1 MSTGP
6 DVKWMRQTAR
16 LAQRGVA
23 TNQGGPFGAVI
34 VRDGAVVGR
43 GFNRVIGTN
52 DPTAH
57 AEVVAIRQA
66 CRKLRTFKLEGCEI
80 YSSCEPC
87 PMCLA
92 AIHWSRLD
100 RVWYASDRHDAARA
114 GFDDAFL
121 YDEFEKA
128 PTDRK
133 LAVTQAF
140 RDEGLAVFRTWLA
153 KPDRQPY

>member
-1 MSTGP
+1 MTSGP
-6 DVKWMRQTAR
+6 DVKWMRQAAR

-34 VRDGAVVGR
+34 VRDGNVVGR

-66 CRKLRTFKLEGCEI
+66 CRKLRSFTLTGCEI

-100 RVWYASDRHDAARA
+100 RVWYSSDRHDAARA

-121 YDEFEKA
+121 YDEFEKP
-128 PTDRK
+128 PTARK